1 MKIKDLDKSHDNL
14 QHDSTHIEVTFA
26 NEDLKIS
33 VFQKLLG
40 EKLLNNRADKL
51 VVTDSIPETYRSK
64 AQYFEMKLKDYR
76 DTLSAATTIRINGVQ
91 LQAWWAQDGKNWVL
105 QHWWTPTERR
115 YNPEKDRDRKP
126 KTRTAKAPTTGEG
139 GTDMDHDGQVVPLP
153 DGTALNDEQLNELGH
168 SVIVKLKI
176 DMKNASLV
184 DHHGKSMAA
193 KLIADKVKHKIILA
207 GARCFIVVFETK
219 EDRKVG
225 IEHITKNKPFEEF
238 DYARMTK
245 H

>member
-1 MKIKDLDKSHDNL
+1 
-14 QHDSTHIEVTFA
+14 
-26 NEDLKIS
+26 
-33 VFQKLLG
+33 
-40 EKLLNNRADKL
+40 
-51 VVTDSIPETYRSK
+51 
-64 AQYFEMKLKDYR
+64 
-76 DTLSAATTIRINGVQ
+76 
-91 LQAWWAQDGKNWVL
+91 
-105 QHWWTPTERR
+105 
-115 YNPEKDRDRKP
+115 
-126 KTRTAKAPTTGEG
+126 
-139 GTDMDHDGQVVPLP
+139 
-153 DGTALNDEQLNELGH
+153 
-168 SVIVKLKI
+168 
-176 DMKNASLV
+176 MKNASLV